1 MKLIFMGEEIL
12 CAKAVKDVSRGTVIA
27 YSSAG
32 AEVFRAEKVTD
43 FSLFRTKDGSWSQ
56 AEPSPQEDADA
67 LLVDHE
73 FRLTLLELGI
83 AEEV

>member
-1 MKLIFMGEEIL
+1 
-12 CAKAVKDVSRGTVIA
+12 
-27 YSSAG
+27 
-32 AEVFRAEKVTD
+32 VFRAEKVTD